1 MARFRQERSLVD
13 RFRRERNLR
22 YPPASVTLTTTTS
35 GTTRSMNPSRKA
47 PPPVMPT
54 DNALAAHL
62 ERGRKLR
69 LENRLEE
76 ALPHFEA
83 ALRVDPGCA
92 RAYAGYGATLA
103 RLGQTARA
111 SEAYWEALRIQPVQ
125 PRIYGALATMYLAEG
140 RVEPAVGCFRQAV
153 AQAPNDEILRSNLLY
168 ALNFDTRTSPDEVF
182 REHREFG
189 RRLSGLAGA
198 PPQWRRK
205 RLLKIGYVS
214 ADFCDHAVSYS
225 FWPLLENHRRGAFE
239 ITLYSSTPE
248 PDFLTRR
255 LRRLACRWRDVR
267 GASDEDLA
275 RMVRRDGI
283 DILVDLAGHTS
294 IARLGTFARKPAP
307 VQVNFQGY
315 PNTSGLTAMDYRIT
329 DEWADPPGM
338 TERWHTEKLVRLPR
352 GFLCFR
358 ARGFRAGGGEASMP
372 APRNHHFRVLQQAGE
387 VERRRHPGLGRPFCG
402 RCRIRACCCIIPR
415 RGAPR
420 RVCCEAFFSHGIAPN
435 RIGISGALDW
445 NAHWEWFHQVDVAL
459 DPFPY
464 NGTTGSCETLWMGV
478 PFIAL
483 AGRTHVAR
491 VGVSL
496 LTRIGLERLVARDE
510 EEYVALA
517 VQLCGDRE
525 ALAGLRCRNAAPP
538 AEFHAA
544 GRPRIHARSGGR
556 VPADVGR
563 NRCAATALP

>member
-1 MARFRQERSLVD
+1 
-13 RFRRERNLR
+13 
-22 YPPASVTLTTTTS
+22 
-35 GTTRSMNPSRKA
+35 
-47 PPPVMPT
+47 MPT
-54 DNALAAHL
+54 DDALAVHL

-83 ALRVDPGCA
+83 ALGVDPESP
-92 RAYAGYGATLA
+92 RAHAGYGATLA
-103 RLGQTARA
+103 RLGQTLRA
-111 SEAYWEALRIQPVQ
+111 VEAYWEALRIQPIQ
-125 PRIYGALATMYLAEG
+125 PRVYGALATMYLAEG
-140 RVEPAVGCFRQAV
+140 RVESAVDCFRQAV
-153 AQAPNDEILRSNLLY
+153 AQAPDDEILRSNLLY
-168 ALNFDTRTSPDEVF
+168 ALNFDNRTSPEEVF
-182 REHREFG
+182 REHCEFG
-189 RRLSGLAGA
+189 RRLNALAA
-198 PPQWRRK
+198 PPPQWRSK
-205 RLLKIGYVS
+205 GVLKIGYVS

-225 FWPLLENHRRGAFE
+225 FWPVLENHRRSAFE
-239 ITLYSSTPE
+239 ITLYSSTPK

-255 LRRLACRWRDVR
+255 LRRLAWRWRDVR
-267 GASDEDLA
+267 RASDEDLA
-275 RMVRRDGI
+275 HMVRRDGI

-294 IARLGTFARKPAP
+294 IARLGTFARKPAR

-358 ARGFRAGGGEASMP
+358 PEGSAPAVAKPPCLSRGTITFGSCSKP
-372 APRNHHFRVLQQAGE
+372 AKWNNVVIRTWGAILRQVPDSRLLLHHSTTGSAQTRVRE
-387 VERRRHPGLGRPFCG
+387 E
-402 RCRIRACCCIIPR
+402 
-415 RGAPR
+415 
-420 RVCCEAFFSHGIAPN
+420 FFSHGIAPN

-445 NAHWEWFHQVDVAL
+445 NAHWKWFHQVDLAL

-464 NGTTGSCETLWMGV
+464 NGTAGSCETLWMGV

-496 LTRIGLERLVARDE
+496 LTRIGLERLVVRDE

-525 ALAGLRCRNAAPP
+525 ALAGLRYGMRRRMQN
-538 AEFHAA
+538 
-544 GRPRIHARSGGR
+544 STLMDGGAFTR
-556 VPADVGR
+556 RLEDAYWKMWDDTGEPQR
-563 NRCAATALP
+563 HLP